1 MLILLGAMQD
11 FGFSILKEKLY
22 AIWPEDRLY
31 KLQVSTK
38 EEDFP
43 NTIIS
48 NLGKLTIMRSERG
61 QHPAHW
67 RSTVYAIEKLFI

>member
-1 MLILLGAMQD
+1 MQD

-38 EEDFP
+38 
-43 NTIIS
+43 
-48 NLGKLTIMRSERG
+48 K
-61 QHPAHW
+61 
-67 RSTVYAIEKLFI
+67 

>member
-1 MLILLGAMQD
+1 MQD

-31 KLQVSTK
+31 KLQVTTE

-43 NTIIS
+43 KTIIS
-48 NLGKLTIMRSERG
+48 NLGKLTIMRSERANTQLTG
-61 QHPAHW
+61 EVPYMQ
-67 RSTVYAIEKLFI
+67 